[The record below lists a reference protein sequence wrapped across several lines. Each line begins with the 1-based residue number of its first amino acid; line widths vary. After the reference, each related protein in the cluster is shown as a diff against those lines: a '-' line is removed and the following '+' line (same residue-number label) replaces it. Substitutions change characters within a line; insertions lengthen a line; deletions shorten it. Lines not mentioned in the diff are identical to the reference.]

1 MSSWNSAL
9 NAVLVR
15 SARSTH
21 SSPSTLRR
29 VFMPRLYASLLIAMS
44 SSKVGRQ
51 RGEELV
57 DRRLQGL
64 RAGCGAFAVSREVGL
79 HAVGVHDERC
89 RDEVEEVQASAQR
102 GREFPPQRV
111 HRLHATKHTL

>member
-44 SSKVGRQ
+44 SSQVGRQ

-57 DRRLQGL
+57 HRRLQGL
-64 RAGCGAFAVSREVGL
+64 RVWRSAFAVGRDVGF
-79 HAVGVHDERC
+79 HAIGVHDQRC
-89 RDEVEEVQASAQR
+89 RDQVEEVEAPSQLR
-102 GREFPPQRV
+102 GS
-111 HRLHATKHTL
+111 LT